1 MQSVTRGSPFLISL
15 DTSCRAWLLARAR
28 AAIAAHFT
36 HTPPSPP
43 PGPPPGTDQMRG
55 CFVSIHT
62 LPGELRGCVGTF
74 EADQPLWRH
83 VQDMAVAAASRDTR
97 FMPLQAE
104 ELESCVLEISAL
116 TPREP
121 AAPEQVLVG
130 KHGLWVQRGPFRGVL
145 LPQVAVTYSW
155 DRETFLD
162 QACIKAGMAAEAWRD
177 GSVQIGIFTAEVF
190 TEAERL
196 L

>member
-1 MQSVTRGSPFLISL
+1 MQSVTRDSPSSVPL
-15 DTSCRAWLLARAR
+15 DASCRAWLLERAR
-28 AAIAAHFT
+28 KAISAYFT
-36 HTPPSPP
+36 HEPTSPP
-43 PGPPPGTDQMRG
+43 PGPPPGTDQHRG

-62 LPGELRGCVGTF
+62 LPGDLRGCVGTF

-83 VQDMAVAAASRDTR
+83 VQDMAVAAATRDTR

-104 ELESCVLEISAL
+104 ELDQCILEISAL
-116 TPREP
+116 TPRYP
-121 AAPEQVLVG
+121 STPEQVVVG

-145 LPQVAVTYSW
+145 LPQVAVTYDW

-162 QACIKAGMAAEAWRD
+162 QACVKAGLVANAWRD
-177 GSVQIGIFTAEVF
+177 GSVQVAVFTAEVF
-190 TEAERL
+190 TESERL